1 MRTIDEINI
10 LIDRA
15 IARGDKK
22 TLDFL
27 ARELDRILKAIEGE
41 GVA

>member
-1 MRTIDEINI
+1 MSEIAEINAM
-10 LIDRA
+10 IDRA

-27 ARELDRILKAIEGE
+27 ARELDRILKTIEGE